1 MKKVYKI
8 IKFKQKTWLKSYI
21 IWFIYYR
28 CEQRSTKKYIYI
40 FKKGFFSL
48 TNNAVFGK
56 AMENVRKLRDIKLLA
71 TERAITYLESELNYH
86 TTKVFSE
93 NLLAMA
99 MKKNQIVMS
108 KPVYLE
114 LIILELSKMLMYE
127 FWYSY
132 VKLKNGQKR
141 KLFFIVYIKT
151 DDNYKNIAE
160 NVESRFDTSN
170 LELDRPL
177 PKGKNKSNWIN
188 EIWLE

>member
-1 MKKVYKI
+1 M
-8 IKFKQKTWLKSYI
+8 
-21 IWFIYYR
+21 
-28 CEQRSTKKYIYI
+28 
-40 FKKGFFSL
+40 

-86 TTKVFSE
+86 TTKDFSE

-188 EIWLE
+188 EI